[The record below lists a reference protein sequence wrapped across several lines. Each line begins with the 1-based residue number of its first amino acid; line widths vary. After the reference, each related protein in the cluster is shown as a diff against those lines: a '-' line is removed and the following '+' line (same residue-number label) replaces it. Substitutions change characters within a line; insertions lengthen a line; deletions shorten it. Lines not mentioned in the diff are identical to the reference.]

1 MERDWDYKKQVE
13 PWNAM
18 GMPDLV
24 YIIPPYLLCTTLGS
38 KLQREVESKDSQLA
52 HSNVISE
59 SDPHYNAGERIEK
72 FDFSQDDDFAK
83 ILKQKLLN
91 KLAVIGVLGTSPMD
105 ERLDNGYL
113 MEMFGLLKQRLLE
126 EDALHEGDNGI
137 NKEVDIGEDEEM
149 RKKQNFY
156 SSELGETDF
165 LLLNGQ
171 GNKKMDPHLSKLGL
185 VELLNYIKS
194 YYYKRS
200 NRPSGLVR
208 FSDGEVFRYP
218 FPVTWAPLFY
228 EENSLSLQQSLDLQI
243 AFTKGCSVISLRTIE
258 KSDQAGEESSDL
270 PSEDKFDKYDK
281 YFNFIADKPLSPA
294 AGVFYY
300 ELEVNQRCTCSTN
313 FKPILKTNDTSLS
326 SNSAIHL
333 CMGFMTQYTACN
345 LSGQTIINDED
356 EVDRINLD
364 KIRFEI
370 QLHREDNALKSN
382 LNPSVES
389 LLLSLPLD
397 FEGSLLFNLED
408 LSFHSS
414 TRKRDACHRFS
425 LSNIGRRLSSMSR
438 NDPSE
443 SGVIDISMPIR
454 NSIQNE
460 SNVEKTFSSDI
471 VGCGINFVDRSI
483 FFTVNGVLARVI
495 SKEELQQDSIAS
507 GNINKK
513 IDDFLNKNVFMF
525 PFLGFQVND
534 FQMVSNQYGPTEL
547 EIKTNLGFK
556 EFKFNIDNYMMG
568 LKQKN
573 QHFLNMSMLDR
584 MVALK
589 DRPNNYNSSNNRE
602 SLDNL
607 VKEYFK
613 HEGYLDSYSAFCS
626 DLDDF
631 SRELSLGQDGEEHR
645 LNDVT
650 DESQAKRR
658 LLIKNYILGRKFDTA
673 LELLKTQYPD
683 IYHNDKKLIF
693 EIKRQ
698 QLISHLKNYLSY
710 KLDLGDNEFT
720 FNSKSKLN
728 EKELFDSTFALS
740 RKLQLEYQNDA
751 KESAEL
757 FRYSAGLI
765 VTSLE
770 SFQSLEYLGYSF
782 AHYEKD
788 LINLAAKINGRILE
802 YLGFDK
808 YSKLETIFRKLDKGV
823 SDLSLVYNDEKFALL
838 NLDTDHMDASR

>member
-1 MERDWDYKKQVE
+1 MERDRKKQVE

-18 GMPDLV
+18 GISDLV
-24 YIIPPYLLCTTLGS
+24 YIIPPYLLCTTFGG
-38 KLQREVESKDSQLA
+38 KLHREVESKDSQLA

-59 SDPHYNAGERIEK
+59 SDPHYNADERIER

-83 ILKQKLLN
+83 VLKQKVFN
-91 KLAVIGVLGTSPMD
+91 KLSVIGVLGTNPME
-105 ERLDNGYL
+105 ERLDNGHL
-113 MEMFGLLKQRLLE
+113 VEMFELLKQRLLE

-137 NKEVDIGEDEEM
+137 NKEADIGEDEEV
-149 RKKQNFY
+149 RKELNFY

-165 LLLNGQ
+165 LLLNRQ
-171 GNKKMDPHLSKLGL
+171 GNRKVDPHLSKLGL

-194 YYYKRS
+194 YYYKKS
-200 NRPSGLVR
+200 NRPSGLIK

-228 EENSLSLQQSLDLQI
+228 EENSLYLQQSLDLQI
-243 AFTKGCSVISLRTIE
+243 AFTKGCSVITLRTIE
-258 KSDQAGEESSDL
+258 KDDQATQESTSDL
-270 PSEDKFDKYDK
+270 PAEDKYYKYDK

-300 ELEVNQRCTCSTN
+300 ELEVKQRCSCSTN

-333 CMGFMTQYTACN
+333 CLGFMTQYTACN

-356 EVDRINLD
+356 ELDRINLD

-370 QLHREDNALKSN
+370 QLHREGNALKSN
-382 LNPSVES
+382 LNPSVEN
-389 LLLSLPLD
+389 LLLSLPLE
-397 FEGSLLFNLED
+397 FEGSLLCNLED

-414 TRKRDACHRFS
+414 TRKRNACQRFS
-425 LSNIGRRLSSMSR
+425 LSNIGRRLSSISR
-438 NDPSE
+438 SDPSE
-443 SGVIDISMPIR
+443 SGVIDISMPMK
-454 NSIQNE
+454 NNIQNE
-460 SNVEKTFSSDI
+460 SNIEKTSSSDI

-495 SKEELQQDSIAS
+495 SKEELQQDSIAN

-513 IDDFLNKNVFMF
+513 IDDFLNKDVRMF
-525 PFLGFQVND
+525 PFIGFQVND
-534 FQMVSNQYGPTEL
+534 FQMTSNEYGPTEL

-589 DRPNNYNSSNNRE
+589 EIPNYTNSASNNKE
-602 SLDNL
+602 SLSKL

-613 HEGYLDSYSAFCS
+613 HEGYLDSYNAFRS
-626 DLDDF
+626 DLNDF
-631 SRELSLGQDGEEHR
+631 SREVSLGQAGEEHN
-645 LNDVT
+645 LDDDS
-650 DESQAKRR
+650 DESHAKSR
-658 LLIKNYILGRKFDTA
+658 LLIKNYVLENKFSA
-673 LELLKTQYPD
+673 VLEHLKTQYSE
-683 IYHNDKKLIF
+683 IYYNDKRLVF

-710 KLDLGDNEFT
+710 KLDLGDNEFN

-728 EKELFDSTFALS
+728 EKELFDLTFAYS
-740 RKLQLEYQNDA
+740 RNLQLEYQNDD

-770 SFQSLEYLGYSF
+770 SFRSLEYLGYSF

-808 YSKLETIFRKLDKGV
+808 YSKLENVFRKLDKGV
-823 SDLSLVYNDEKFALL
+823 SDLNLVYNDEKFALV
-838 NLDTDHMDASR
+838 NLDTDHMDTSR